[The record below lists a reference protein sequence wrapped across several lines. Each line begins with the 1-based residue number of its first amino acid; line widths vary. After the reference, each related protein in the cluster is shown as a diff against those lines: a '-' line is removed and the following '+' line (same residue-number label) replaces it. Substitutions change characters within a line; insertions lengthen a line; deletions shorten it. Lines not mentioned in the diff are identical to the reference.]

1 MAYTNNNGQVRVGV
15 RSGISN
21 SPIVQPA
28 FSASL
33 IQALY
38 GVWNGEVS
46 TTLGTSLSNAWNG
59 ELVGTTQSNSLDS
72 GVYLHLNGVTQ
83 SSTIDDSIYAVWKAD
98 GNATDSVGSNNGTI
112 MGGLTYSTGKIGSA
126 FQFNGT
132 NAYVRLADNSMNF
145 TGDFT
150 ISAWVYITSG
160 GPQTILSN
168 EYYSGTTMKGWGIY
182 IDNAG
187 SGQTGRFLQFAVY
200 RNTMTDY
207 TIYQASLNDLNAT
220 YSGLTNNAW
229 SHISIVRKSGV
240 DTIIYVNGEKVNTTL
255 VGASASRT
263 LDPLYN
269 TTQYVTIGADSW
281 NSTGTQFGNYM
292 KNGSKIDGLSV
303 WNRALDSSE
312 ITMIYNVGNG
322 AQYPYSPNFTV
333 SGDLIGSG
341 RAAMINGASHS
352 TGYTGT
358 AISLDGVNDY
368 LQFPD
373 NIIDPIKSEFSISFW
388 MKTTATTGW
397 IFSEMTTVNNG
408 HINSEWDRG
417 ISLVYYGSGSFEF
430 KSGVNGSDFSVTYN
444 AGSRYGVGYMSM
456 TDWNHITLTYKQ
468 GSAAKIYFNGT
479 LVATTTANALTRSTV
494 NSLRIGRATSYYN
507 GSTSRS
513 GYLNASIDG
522 FTIWNR
528 EVTQA
533 DVSMLYNGKNP
544 NMKYPYSNKTIY
556 GIYDSVGSVNG
567 TYLNTSRQGILMV
580 DGKLDKSFWFDG
592 SSSISIPN
600 NSLNSLLSGDFSVG
614 FWVYATHGSGGTVSP
629 FTYTSVSG
637 TTINGFEMRFAGWS
651 PKFVM
656 YNNNTNAN
664 SVILSSSTNMV
675 QNTWNHVVITRK
687 RGTRSKFYLNGA
699 LVASNTSTAD
709 PVISGTF
716 IGNIGHNKM
725 TGFNTILFSGSM
737 MDGITTWSKELMD
750 DEVTQLYNAGN
761 GIQAP
766 FTGNLPSTSNQL
778 GVDNGTLMN
787 GCTFTDGEIG
797 KAFTFDGI
805 NDFVL
810 LPTNSMRFTGDFSYS
825 FFVSLGST
833 SGQQTVFSCENYL
846 SNENGDRGYII
857 NFTNG
862 LLKFLGYY
870 NSTVIIDSSSTT
882 TVTANTWN
890 HFVVTKTSS
899 QVKIYMNGVL
909 QTTTNYTGII
919 AYNSVVYPS
928 IGVTYK
934 QNNVNNNNYH
944 YISAGSKIDALT
956 AYQKELTQSEITEL
970 YNSGNGKQITATPIV
985 QSGLVL
991 NLDASRSSSYTGT
1004 GTNWTDISGNS
1015 LNGTLTNG
1023 PVFGTSSGGQ
1033 ISFDGV
1039 NDYVSIAN
1047 NSSFEFAS
1055 TTKDLPFTFTGWV
1068 KYGSGGNFINKGD
1081 TGNASQESYAIVI
1094 DGTGIAITLYDT
1106 QGGRSVSIKTSAFS
1120 PTQNTWYH
1128 YTISYTGGSVDG
1140 TGYQTSY
1147 NGTTNIYIN
1156 GVSYATTI
1164 TYTTSSGTYN
1174 RMRVQNTPLY
1184 IGSFGTI
1191 GTWASFFNGSIS
1203 SNMIYNRV
1211 LSSTEVLQN
1220 FNATKGRF
1228 GL

>member
-1 MAYTNNNGQVRVGV
+1 MAYTNNNGQTRVGV
-15 RSGISN
+15 RIGNITN
-21 SPIVQPA
+21 SPITQPTI
-28 FSASL
+28 SASL
-33 IQALY
+33 LQSIY
-38 GVWNGEVS
+38 GVWNGEAS
-46 TTLGTSLSNAWNG
+46 TTLGTSLSNVWNG

-112 MGGLTYSTGKIGSA
+112 MGGLTYSAGKIGSA

-150 ISAWVYITSG
+150 ISAWVYMTSG
-160 GPQTILSN
+160 GPQAILSN
-168 EYYSGTTMKGWGIY
+168 EYYNGTTMKGWGIY
-182 IDNAG
+182 IDNA
-187 SGQTGRFLQFAVY
+187 SAGQTNRFLQFAVY
-200 RNTMTDY
+200 RNTTSDY
-207 TIYQASLNDLNAT
+207 TIYQASLNDANAI
-220 YSGLTNNAW
+220 YAGLTNNAW

-292 KNGSKIDGLSV
+292 KSGSKIDGLSV
-303 WNRALDSSE
+303 WNRALNGSE
-312 ITMIYNVGNG
+312 ITLLYNNATGI
-322 AQYPYSPNFTV
+322 QYPYSSNFTL
-333 SGDLIGSG
+333 SIDLVGSG
-341 RAAMINGASHS
+341 SAAMVNGATHS

-373 NIIDPIKSEFSISFW
+373 NIIDPIKTEFSISFW

-397 IFSEMTTVNNG
+397 IFSEMTTVNSGVTN
-408 HINSEWDRG
+408 EWDRG
-417 ISLVYYGSGSFEF
+417 ISLIYSNSGNLDF
-430 KSGVNGSDFSVTYN
+430 KSGVNGSDFSVSYS
-444 AGSRYGVGYMSM
+444 GGRYSVGYFSM
-456 TDWNHITLTYKQ
+456 TDWNHITVTYKQ

-479 LVATTTANALTRSTV
+479 LVASTSTANALTRATV
-494 NSLRIGRATSYYN
+494 NSLRIGRGTNYYN
-507 GSTSRS
+507 GSITKS

-528 EVTQA
+528 EITQA

-544 NMKYPYSNKTIY
+544 NMKYPYSNKTLY

-567 TYLNTSRQGILMV
+567 TYSNISRQGILMV

-592 SSSISIPN
+592 ASSISIPD
-600 NSLNSLLSGDFSVG
+600 NSLNTLLSGDFSVG
-614 FWVYATHGSGGTVSP
+614 FWVYATNGNGGTTSP

-637 TTINGFEMRFAGWS
+637 TTINGFEMRLSGWS
-651 PKFVM
+651 PRFLM
-656 YNNNTNAN
+656 YNNNTGANA
-664 SVILSSSTNMV
+664 VMLTSSTNIV

-687 RGTRSKFYLNGA
+687 RGTRSKLYLNGV

-709 PVISGTF
+709 PVVSGTF

-725 TGFNTILFSGSM
+725 TGFNYILTSGSM
-737 MDGITTWSKELMD
+737 MDGITTWTKELMD

-766 FTGNLPSTSNQL
+766 FTGDLPSTSNQL
-778 GVDNGTLMN
+778 GMDNGTLMN
-787 GCTFTDGEIG
+787 GCTFGDGKIG
-797 KAFTFDGI
+797 KAFLFDGVD
-805 NDFVL
+805 DFVL
-810 LPTNSMRFTGDFSYS
+810 LPTNSLRFTGDFSYS

-870 NSTVIIDSSSTT
+870 NSTIIINSSSTT

-919 AYNSVVYPS
+919 TYNSVVYPA
-928 IGVTYK
+928 IGVQYK
-934 QNNVNNNNYH
+934 QNNVNNGNYH

-956 AYQKELTQSEITEL
+956 AYQKELTQAEVTEL

-1004 GTNWTDISGNS
+1004 GTTWTDISGNGY
-1015 LNGTLTNG
+1015 NGTMVNG
-1023 PVFGTSSGGQ
+1023 PIFGTASGGQ
-1033 ISFDGV
+1033 ITFDGV
-1039 NDYVSIAN
+1039 NDYVDTGLQYSLTSSTNFTIGIWFKGFGRASNNDILVLSYSGTPVGWAIYQAN
-1047 NSSFEFAS
+1047 TGKFMCFSRDNNNVETTYISS
-1055 TTKDLPFTFTGWV
+1055 TTSTNTNQWF
-1068 KYGSGGNFINKGD
+1068 YGVYKKSGN
-1081 TGNASQESYAIVI
+1081 Q
-1094 DGTGIAITLYDT
+1094 
-1106 QGGRSVSIKTSAFS
+1106 FS
-1120 PTQNTWYH
+1120 L
-1128 YTISYTGGSVDG
+1128 
-1140 TGYQTSY
+1140 
-1147 NGTTNIYIN
+1147 YIN
-1156 GVSYATTI
+1156 GVLEATTNANLGNI
-1164 TYTTSSGTYN
+1164 
-1174 RMRVQNTPLY
+1174 
-1184 IGSFGTI
+1184 
-1191 GTWASFFNGSIS
+1191 SIS
-1203 SNMIYNRV
+1203 SGMRIGNHTTTSQPYLGSIGSVKVYNKS
-1211 LSSTEVLQN
+1211 LTDSEILQN
-1220 FNATKGRF
+1220 FNATKSRF
-1228 GL
+1228 GY